1 MTSRV
6 TVLAPALA
14 LLVVVSLPRVV
25 TADPVVIT
33 AGSVEVHP
41 LLSLARVF
49 LQGEDFDLRVA
60 ADGFFSNISRD
71 CVPCAPGTTL
81 NLSGHFN
88 ASRSA
93 GTATVDGVHYAQI
106 YGNSFTGTFTTG
118 STVILGEGPQTI
130 SLPFV
135 YSGFFDGAVD
145 VDPWVFGTQPS
156 VFTRH
161 LTGSGIATATFAY
174 TLVEDQ
180 PPTFT
185 VTDLRYDFSD
195 AAPVPEPA
203 SMLLLGTGLA
213 GIAGLRRRALRKAR
227 SAPGP
232 PRP

>member
-1 MTSRV
+1 MRSPV
-6 TVLAPALA
+6 AP
-14 LLVVVSLPRVV
+14 LVILFVVAAISVAPRAAV
-25 TADPVVIT
+25 ADPVVIT
-33 AGSVEVHP
+33 AGYVEVHP
-41 LLSLARVF
+41 LLSLARVS
-49 LQGEDFDLRVA
+49 LQGEDFDLRLA

-93 GTATVDGVHYAQI
+93 GAATVDGVHFAQI

-145 VDPWVFGTQPS
+145 ADPWVFGTQPS

-161 LTGSGIATATFAY
+161 LTGSGVVTATFAY
-174 TLVEDQ
+174 AAAEDQ
-180 PPTFT
+180 PPLFT
-185 VTDLRYDFSD
+185 VTDLRYDFGD
-195 AAPVPEPA
+195 TAPVPEPA

-213 GIAGLRRRALRKAR
+213 GLAGLRRRALRNAR

>member
-1 MTSRV
+1 MTCRI
-6 TVLAPALA
+6 TLLAAGLA
-14 LLVVVSLPRVV
+14 LLLPLSNPRPVA
-25 TADPVVIT
+25 ADPVVIT
-33 AGSVEVHP
+33 AGYVETAP
-41 LLSLARVF
+41 ILGLARVF
-49 LQGEDFDLRVA
+49 LQGHDFVLRVG
-60 ADGFFSNISRD
+60 ADGFVTDISRD
-71 CVPCAPGTTL
+71 CIPCAPGTTL

-106 YGNSFTGTFTTG
+106 YANSLTGTFTTG
-118 STVILGEGPQTI
+118 PTVILGEGPQTI

-135 YSGFFDGAVD
+135 YSGFFDGAV

-174 TLVEDQ
+174 SVGEDQ
-180 PPTFT
+180 PPLFT
-185 VTDLRYDFSD
+185 VTDLRYDFGD

-213 GIAGLRRRALRKAR
+213 GIAGLRRRTRRNAR
-227 SAPGP
+227 RAPEP
-232 PRP
+232 PRL